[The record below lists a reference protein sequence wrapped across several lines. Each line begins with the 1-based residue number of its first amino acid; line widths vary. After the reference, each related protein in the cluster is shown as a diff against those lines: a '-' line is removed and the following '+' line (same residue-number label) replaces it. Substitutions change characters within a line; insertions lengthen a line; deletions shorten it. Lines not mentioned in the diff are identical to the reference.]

1 MNEDKQGW
9 NKFRRIK
16 LDRRRLNRHAKRIE
30 AATIR
35 HANKFLRRRL
45 ENARLVRREITVW
58 LVLVG
63 VIVAALGAQLLWG
76 QQYFMAQSYASGGSY
91 VEGTLGPIG
100 TLNPLY
106 ASSSAEAS
114 VGRLLFSSLYN
125 YDEYGA
131 LHRDLVVSSTIDESQ
146 SVYTVKIRDNA
157 KWHDGRDLT
166 AADVVYTVNLMKD
179 PATRSPLRVNWLDV
193 SASAIDKYT
202 IEFKLP
208 VSYAAFSHALTFPI
222 LPEHLLA
229 DISPAALRE
238 SPFSSSPIGSGPFTF
253 QLLQST
259 DAVRNLKAV
268 HLVAN
273 ENYYGGRP
281 NLDRFEVQ
289 AYGTEEDMVRALK
302 VGEISGAA
310 DVPVTQV
317 NEIKNSAYIKTPQSL
332 ASGVY
337 LLINNSNSVLQ
348 DVKVR
353 KALQVG
359 TDSNDVRRRV
369 GEDLVPLDLPFAKDQ
384 LTGDSVPKAPEP
396 NRQQAAKLLDEAG
409 WTQKGAMRS
418 KNGEPLRITVTTT
431 KNSEYQ
437 ATLDVIREQWLKL
450 GIAVEANVIDTSL
463 PSSTFVQS
471 VLQQRNFDILLY
483 ELSIGADPDVYAYW
497 HSSQLGQTGYNF
509 TNYSNK
515 TADANLASARSRL
528 EPELRNVK
536 YVQFARQWIEDVPAI
551 GLYQPVL
558 EYVSSKNART
568 VNPDARLITPTDRYA
583 NILEWSINQESVYKT
598 P

>member
-1 MNEDKQGW
+1 MNDDKQGW
-9 NKFRRIK
+9 NKFRRIR
-16 LDRRRLNRHAKRIE
+16 LDRKRLGRQAKRIE
-30 AATIR
+30 AATLR

-45 ENARLVRREITVW
+45 ENARLVRREITIW
-58 LVLVG
+58 LVLIC

-76 QQYFMAQSYASGGSY
+76 QQYFMTRAYTSGGSY
-91 VEGTLGPIG
+91 VEGTLGPID

-125 YDEYGA
+125 YDEYGT
-131 LHRDLVVSSTIDESQ
+131 LHQDLVVSSTIDESQ
-146 SVYTVKIRDNA
+146 SIYTVKIRDNA
-157 KWHDGRDLT
+157 RWHDGRELT
-166 AADVVYTVNLMKD
+166 AADVVFTVNLMKN

-193 SASAIDKYT
+193 SASAVDKYT

-208 VSYAAFSHALTFPI
+208 VSYAAFSHALTFPV

-229 DISPAALRE
+229 DIAPAALRE
-238 SPFSSSPIGSGPFTF
+238 SPYSSSPVGSGPFTF

-273 ENYYGGRP
+273 ENYHGGRAK
-281 NLDRFEVQ
+281 LDRFEVQ
-289 AYGTEEDMVRALK
+289 AYATEDDMVRALK

-310 DVPVTQV
+310 DVPVTQIDK
-317 NEIKNSAYIKTPQSL
+317 IKNSSYVKTPQPL

-337 LLINNSNSVLQ
+337 LLINNSHSVLQ
-348 DVKVR
+348 DAKVR
-353 KALQVG
+353 KALQLG
-359 TDSNDVRRRV
+359 TDSSEVRKQV
-369 GEDLVPLDLPFAKDQ
+369 GEDLLPLDLPFVEGQ
-384 LTGDSVPKAPEP
+384 LTGDNVPKAPAP
-396 NRQQAAKLLDEAG
+396 NQQQVAKLLDEAG
-409 WTQKGAMRS
+409 WVKKGAVRQ
-418 KNGEPLRITVTTT
+418 KDGEPLRITITTT

-437 ATLDVIREQWLKL
+437 AALDVIREQWSKL
-450 GIAVEANVIDTSL
+450 GVAVEANVIDTSM

-471 VLQQRNFDILLY
+471 VLQQRNFDVLLY
-483 ELSIGADPDVYAYW
+483 ELAIGADPDVYAYW

-536 YVQFARQWIEDVPAI
+536 YVQFARQWVEDVPAI
-551 GLYQPVL
+551 GLYQPVV

-583 NILEWSINQESVYKT
+583 NVLEWSINQESVYKT